1 MRKFTSFLALLVIAF
16 ALPDKVKAWDYS
28 GGSDPWKIVLRLD
41 NNGQSETEMTFDW
54 DEHVWRS
61 EIFIA
66 KFSELKFQ
74 TDLYNGNQDSYGC
87 YTIGNRD
94 YSVYAD
100 GIDKTVKD
108 FSSEN
113 DNWYRMSGLAVGWK
127 YRLEIRDTD
136 GNGNDVQ
143 FRVVEI
149 PEGIETLYLYRNST
163 EEEKNNDKK
172 DVVCI
177 GAETIKDGKFTFHNE
192 LSAGTY
198 LFLSKNYGTTWGEI
212 EANFGR
218 YNPNKDDQDLPG
230 STNFVCNYQGG
241 AWKTTSDGLYTITV
255 DWPQRTLTATNNM
268 YLYTHGTDGR
278 EVDCIGTASNKD
290 GKYTFHIDMKQG
302 EYLFLSGNGGAEK
315 WDAIKDNG
323 WRFNPVVNSDNPDIK
338 DITLPAWNTQFTS
351 GDSGSWVAP
360 FAGRYTVTVDW
371 PNRTLT
377 AVNDL
382 YIYTGDDGWK
392 APKCKATPNIYGKYT
407 FTVDLKEG
415 EYIALSEKDGDNFHS
430 WEEKWTPKDDSGN
443 DKEIKQNE
451 TTSFSYNKEG
461 AWYAAKA
468 GKYCIE
474 VDWMNKTFKAFTVAV
489 HMPLSST
496 DFADGKKH
504 YFLVGERMGE
514 WHLQPEWEFK
524 EVNGELVLNNRFIYI
539 GAFAVG
545 VVDNYNDY
553 IHHKFTYYCNNRT
566 FEPDDLTNA
575 IAIPGKG
582 RVYDQAKGATRFNPS
597 DVFYANFDK
606 TGDYFTGRGTFMSE
620 IKVSLNNDKLPTEI
634 TFTKGSTEE
643 AAKQRVFTLVG
654 NQIIN
659 QNFNNDSGIGNTTM
673 HNRGYDGW
681 FDSWIQYDQ
690 ATNKPYVDGNGEYL
704 YHTSFTPDYLA
715 ASPVQFNLRLADGNE
730 FAYTSNNIKFVE
742 WNNLPNLDSDPYK
755 SYYESFGKRTTI
767 SDNGEHIFDDGYDFR
782 LHVECKTD
790 TEDNRT
796 TTLADGW
803 NCYVV
808 RDMWI
813 GGDIKFWSGWGGNE
827 DATNGG
833 YNHLAVW
840 HGPNGGPDINE
851 GWKYQVKGF
860 DINAGGLDAVLY
872 KNVARRGST
881 DYRISEDGK
890 PAYFNR
896 VILWF
901 NNTAGVNNSYIQFIQ
916 ESAGPAIFA
925 QTVQNGDKKNH
936 IRYDWYLNKAQNETG
951 SDAKVVSYEI
961 IRYRIVDGKPQF
973 TGYPQGQ
980 KIDVKDKNLTVG
992 MLYDGEAAKHLDV
1005 TRFLD
1010 KGILD
1015 ENGFAPGLYEYE
1027 IYVTD
1032 EFGGRKKA
1040 VSNRVAIYEDETV
1053 TPNIVPMQLVELRD
1067 GYEDKFGTRHDS
1079 AAEVLK
1085 KAGAP
1090 EATVAGKK
1098 YMTYRVNDGDKFY
1111 IMENIVDGSGK
1122 NIPVGV
1128 EIIDSK
1134 IAREFLNNNPDKY
1147 WWTSNY
1153 YVRCLDYNRYA
1164 AILQGYKDNGTI
1176 TDESIPVPTLEIKEV
1191 IKSDAGET
1199 IAELNH
1205 GTASKFEFGGQT
1217 YYSAIVKRGGNLAD
1231 AIFDVTLNY
1240 IYHPTYH
1247 PTTEGGEQ
1255 PVTTHSA
1262 AEIDPVTP
1270 RPFWPLYRYV
1280 YERKTNEVGTEYKWG
1295 KIKVPVNNW
1304 KWHAST
1310 GDAILAG
1317 DMAEV
1322 YVRLDD
1328 GKFDTRNFTLQVD
1341 FYRPNV
1347 DKEIY
1352 SYYDIK
1358 YYVNM
1363 TNTDTE
1369 IDKTIQ
1375 VPLKVEAVLHDVD
1388 REDNHNLTPNRYRM
1402 EFKGMHPRNDVY
1414 PTVEFVKT
1422 EYVPNTAADAQYKPQ
1437 TGNFG
1442 KMLTIK
1448 AERTMQATNNDGIT
1462 NAHLGYIQRED
1473 GKWDWMYKGHEDF
1486 KDNNP
1491 TLEKHDDN
1499 KYEDPST
1506 YDPNSANYT
1515 PIKPVYYLIE
1525 LNNGMGDCAT
1535 YPYLVPHVE
1544 GHHTGD
1550 TFDTDHHG
1558 LITNDNDPL
1567 IGTYIAQDFINDAT
1581 PKIYATAIYI
1591 FERPITG
1598 ATSTDFD
1605 DLEIE
1610 SLKVNDNE
1618 TVTTKATN
1626 APARVPNKITDND
1639 FALNGAGNMPNYWE
1653 APDGKVLDLSK
1664 ADETTGY
1671 NGYIAVKGAT
1681 YMDKNDAI
1689 VTGVEDVLA
1698 DMENGETVYY
1708 NLQGVR
1714 VENPTATGV
1723 YFRVQGNKVTKFVV
1737 K

>member
-28 GGSDPWKIVLRLD
+28 AHDDPWKIVLKLENYD
-41 NNGQSETEMTFDW
+41 GMKMNQIDGGWQS
-54 DEHVWRS
+54 DE
-61 EIFIA
+61 FIA
-66 KFSELKFQ
+66 KSSDIRFQ
-74 TDLYNGNQDSYGC
+74 TDIYYGDKSQNNFF
-87 YTIGNRD
+87 TIGN
-94 YSVYAD
+94 
-100 GIDKTVKD
+100 G
-108 FSSEN
+108 EN
-113 DNWYRMSGLAVGWK
+113 SASPNSGWTITYNQGSDWYKLSGLTIGK
-127 YRLEIRDTD
+127 RYRIEFRENIEDQNYIGDTKF
-136 GNGNDVQ
+136 Q
-143 FRVVEI
+143 FRVEEI
-149 PEGIETLYLYRNST
+149 QDNAETLYLYTSGT
-163 EEEKNNDKK
+163 EGRDLDCLGMESNNN
-172 DVVCI
+172 
-177 GAETIKDGKFTFHNE
+177 GKFTFHNE
-192 LSAGTY
+192 LKKDTY

-451 TTSFSYNKEG
+451 TTSFSYNKDG
-461 AWYAAKA
+461 AWYATKA

-992 MLYDGEAAKHLDV
+992 MLYEGEAAKHLDV

-1111 IMENIVDGSGK
+1111 IMEDIVDGDK

-1164 AILQGYKDNGTI
+1164 GILQGYKDNGTI
-1176 TDESIPVPTLEIKEV
+1176 TDESIPVPTLEIKET
-1191 IKSDAGET
+1191 IKSDAGKT

-1231 AIFDVTLNY
+1231 AIFNVTLNY
-1240 IYHPTYH
+1240 TYH
-1247 PTTEGGEQ
+1247 PVAGGEQ

-1262 AEIDPVTP
+1262 AGIDPVTP

-1280 YERKTNEVGTEYKWG
+1280 YDRPTRALGTEHKWG

-1304 KWHAST
+1304 RGHSST

-1317 DMAEV
+1317 DTASV

-1328 GKFDTRNFTLQVD
+1328 MFDPRNFTLQVD

-1352 SYYDIK
+1352 NYYDIK

-1369 IDKTIQ
+1369 IDEKIQ
-1375 VPLKVEAVLHDVD
+1375 VPLKVEAVLHDEATKD
-1388 REDNHNLTPNRYRM
+1388 SDTDQNKPTPNRYRM
-1402 EFKGMHPRNDVY
+1402 EFKGMHPRNGVY

-1422 EYVPNTAADAQYKPQ
+1422 EYVPNGQAGTQYKPQ

-1499 KYEDPST
+1499 EYEDPST
-1506 YDPNSANYT
+1506 YDPNSENYT

-1525 LNNGMGDCAT
+1525 LKNGIDRAT

-1598 ATSTDFD
+1598 AISTDFD
-1605 DLEIE
+1605 DLEIV

-1618 TVTTKATN
+1618 TVTTKAAN
-1626 APARVPNKITDND
+1626 APARVPNKITDKE

-1698 DMENGETVYY
+1698 DMENSETVYY

>member
-28 GGSDPWKIVLRLD
+28 DHDDPWKIVLKLENYD
-41 NNGQSETEMTFDW
+41 GMEMNQIDGGWQSDEFIAKSSDIRFRTEL
-54 DEHVWRS
+54 HWRS
-61 EIFIA
+61 E
-66 KFSELKFQ
+66 E
-74 TDLYNGNQDSYGC
+74 SYGSAIVGNNN
-87 YTIGNRD
+87 YTIYPNSD
-94 YSVYAD
+94 WA
-100 GIDKTVKD
+100 TVKD
-108 FSSEN
+108 FSN
-113 DNWYRMSGLAVGWK
+113 DGDDESNKWYKMSGLTTGK
-127 YRLEIRDTD
+127 QYRLEIRDID
-136 GNGNDVQ
+136 GHGTDVQ
-143 FRVVEI
+143 FRVEEI
-149 PEGIETLYLYRNST
+149 QDNAETLYLYTFGT
-163 EEEKNNDKK
+163 EGRDLDCLGMESNNN
-172 DVVCI
+172 
-177 GAETIKDGKFTFHNE
+177 GKFTFHNE
-192 LSAGTY
+192 LKKGTY

-241 AWKTTSDGLYTITV
+241 AWLTTSDGLYTITV
-255 DWPQRTLTATNNM
+255 DWPSRTLSATNDL
-268 YLYTHGTDGR
+268 YLYKHGTADGTV
-278 EVDCIGTASNKD
+278 ECIGTTSNND
-290 GKYTFHIDMKQG
+290 GKYTFYLDLGK
-302 EYLFLSGNGGAEK
+302 ETFLFLSGNAGAK
-315 WDAIKDNG
+315 TWDDLKANG
-323 WRFNPVVNSDNPDIK
+323 WRFNPNGTTVSV
-338 DITLPAWNTQFTS
+338 PAINTAFEMC
-351 GDSGSWVAP
+351 DDGSWYVTNN
-360 FAGRYTVTVDW
+360 GRYTVTVDW
-371 PNRTLT
+371 ANQTLSAT
-377 AVNDL
+377 NDL
-382 YIYTGDDGWK
+382 YIYSGDNSWTTQRG
-392 APKCKATPNIYGKYT
+392 KATPNLYGKYT
-407 FTVDLKEG
+407 FTVDLHEN
-415 EYIALSEKDGDNFHS
+415 EYIKLSEKDAAHFSAGDSN
-430 WEEKWTPKDDSGN
+430 WTPGN

-461 AWYAAKA
+461 AWYAKKA

-474 VDWMNKTFKAFTVAV
+474 VDWMNKTFKAFAVAV

-496 DFADGKKH
+496 DFKDNKKH
-504 YFLVGERMGE
+504 YFLVGERTGE

-524 EVNGELVLNNRFIYI
+524 DVNGQFVLNNRFFYN

-545 VVDNYNDY
+545 VVDNYDDY
-553 IHHKFTYYCNNRT
+553 IHHKFTYYCSGLK
-566 FEPDDLTNA
+566 FM
-575 IAIPGKG
+575 PGTWSSTGDISGTG
-582 RVYDQAKGATRFNPS
+582 RVYDQAKGSTRFNPS
-597 DVFYANFDK
+597 DVFYAEFDE

-620 IKVSLNNDKLPTEI
+620 IKISLNNDKLPTGI

-654 NQIIN
+654 NNIIN
-659 QNFNNDSGIGNTTM
+659 QNFNNYSGTGNTTM

-755 SYYESFGKRTTI
+755 EFYQAFSKTETI
-767 SDNGEHIFDDGYDFR
+767 SDGMGFKRGEGYNFNV
-782 LHVECKTD
+782 HVECTTD
-790 TEDNRT
+790 TEDNRKT
-796 TTLADGW
+796 TPSANW

-833 YNHLAVW
+833 QGHLAVW
-840 HGPNGGPDINE
+840 HGPNGGPDINP
-851 GWKYQVKGF
+851 GGKYQVKGY
-860 DINAGGLDAVLY
+860 DVNAGGLDAVLY
-872 KNVARRGST
+872 KNVARRGAT
-881 DYRISEDGK
+881 DYRITEDGK
-890 PAYFNR
+890 PVYFNR
-896 VILWF
+896 VVLWF
-901 NNTAGVNNSYIQFIQ
+901 TNTDGVNNSYIQFIQ

-980 KIDVKDKNLTVG
+980 KVDISGKNLTVG
-992 MLYDGEAAKHLDV
+992 MLYEGEAGKHLDV

-1053 TPNIVPMQLVELRD
+1053 TPNIVPMQLVELRE
-1067 GYEDKFGTRHDS
+1067 GYTDKFGLPHDS
-1079 AAEVLK
+1079 AAKALMD
-1085 KAGAP
+1085 AGAP

-1098 YMTYRVNDGDKFY
+1098 YMTYRVNDSDKFY
-1111 IMENIVDGSGK
+1111 IMENIVDGTGK

-1164 AILQGYKDNGTI
+1164 GILQGYKDNGMI
-1176 TDESIPVPTLEIKEV
+1176 TDESIPVPTLKIEEV

-1199 IAELNH
+1199 KLNH
-1205 GTASKFEFGGQT
+1205 GTASEFKFGGQT

-1231 AIFDVTLNY
+1231 AIFNVTLNY
-1240 IYHPTYH
+1240 TYH
-1247 PTTEGGEQ
+1247 PAAGGEQ
-1255 PVTTHSA
+1255 TPTTHSA
-1262 AEIDPVTP
+1262 AGIDPVTP

-1280 YERKTNEVGTEYKWG
+1280 YDRKANDLGTEYKWG

-1304 KWHAST
+1304 NGHAST

-1328 GKFDTRNFTLQVD
+1328 GKLDTRNFTLQVD

-1369 IDKTIQ
+1369 IDEKIQ

-1422 EYVPNTAADAQYKPQ
+1422 EYVPNDQAGAQYKPQ

-1499 KYEDPST
+1499 EYEDPST

-1550 TFDTDHHG
+1550 KFDTDHHG

-1605 DLEIE
+1605 NLEIV

-1618 TVTTKATN
+1618 TVTTKAAN
-1626 APARVPNKITDND
+1626 APARVPNKITDKE

>member
-16 ALPDKVKAWDYS
+16 ALPDKVRAWDYS
-28 GGSDPWKIVLRLD
+28 AHDDPWKIVLKLENYD
-41 NNGQSETEMTFDW
+41 GMKMNQIDGGWQS
-54 DEHVWRS
+54 DE
-61 EIFIA
+61 FIA
-66 KFSELKFQ
+66 KSSDIRFQ
-74 TDLYNGNQDSYGC
+74 TDIYYGDKSQNNFF
-87 YTIGNRD
+87 TIGN
-94 YSVYAD
+94 
-100 GIDKTVKD
+100 G
-108 FSSEN
+108 EN
-113 DNWYRMSGLAVGWK
+113 SASPNSGWTITYNKGSDWYRLSGLTVGK
-127 YRLEIRDTD
+127 RYRIEFRENIEDQNYIGD
-136 GNGNDVQ
+136 EKFQ
-143 FRVVEI
+143 FRIDEI
-149 PEGIETLYLYRNST
+149 QDNAETLYLYKSGT
-163 EEEKNNDKK
+163 EGRDVDCIGEAKNNN
-172 DVVCI
+172 
-177 GAETIKDGKFTFHNE
+177 GKFTFHNE
-192 LSAGTY
+192 LKKDTH

-255 DWPQRTLTATNNM
+255 DWPSRTLSATNNM
-268 YLYTHGTDGR
+268 YLYTHGTEGR

-315 WDAIKDNG
+315 WDAIKDYG

-407 FTVDLKEG
+407 FTVDLKDG

-451 TTSFSYNKEG
+451 TTKFSYNKDG
-461 AWYAAKA
+461 AWYATKA

-575 IAIPGKG
+575 IAIPGEG

-833 YNHLAVW
+833 YDHLAVW

-851 GWKYQVKGF
+851 RWKYQVKGF

-872 KNVARRGST
+872 KNVARRGAT

-925 QTVQNGDKKNH
+925 QTVQNGKKKNH

-980 KIDVKDKNLTVG
+980 KVDIKDKNLTVG
-992 MLYDGEAAKHLDV
+992 MLYEGEAAKHLDV

-1067 GYEDKFGTRHDS
+1067 GYEDKFGLPHDS
-1079 AAEVLK
+1079 AAKALMD
-1085 KAGAP
+1085 AGAP
-1090 EATVAGKK
+1090 KATVAGKK

-1111 IMENIVDGSGK
+1111 IMEDIVDGDK

-1134 IAREFLNNNPDKY
+1134 IAREFLNDNPDKY

-1176 TDESIPVPTLEIKEV
+1176 TDESIPVPTLTIKET

-1199 IAELNH
+1199 IKEIEH
-1205 GTASKFEFGGQT
+1205 GTASEFKFSEQQT

-1240 IYHPTYH
+1240 TYH
-1247 PTTEGGEQ
+1247 PVAGGEQ

-1262 AEIDPVTP
+1262 AGIDPVTP

-1280 YERKTNEVGTEYKWG
+1280 YDRKTNDLGTDYKWG

-1304 KWHAST
+1304 NGHAST

-1328 GKFDTRNFTLQVD
+1328 GKLDTRNFTLQVD

-1352 SYYDIK
+1352 NYYDIK

-1369 IDKTIQ
+1369 IDEKIQ
-1375 VPLKVEAVLHDVD
+1375 VPLKVEAVLHDEATKD
-1388 REDNHNLTPNRYRM
+1388 SDTDQNKPTPNRYRM
-1402 EFKGMHPRNDVY
+1402 EFKGMHPRNGVY

-1422 EYVPNTAADAQYKPQ
+1422 EYVPNGQAGTQYKPQ

-1499 KYEDPST
+1499 EYEDPST
-1506 YDPNSANYT
+1506 YDPNSENYT

-1525 LNNGMGDCAT
+1525 LNNGIDRAT

-1544 GHHTGD
+1544 GHHKED
-1550 TFDTDHHG
+1550 TFNTDHHG
-1558 LITNDNDPL
+1558 LITNDDDPL

-1605 DLEIE
+1605 DLEIV

-1618 TVTTKATN
+1618 TVTTKAANT
-1626 APARVPNKITDND
+1626 PARVPNKITDKE

-1698 DMENGETVYY
+1698 DMENSETVYY

>member
-1 MRKFTSFLALLVIAF
+1 MRKFTSFLALLVIAL
-16 ALPDKVKAWDYS
+16 ALPDKAKAWTF
-28 GGSDPWKIVLRLD
+28 GKGEDPWKIDLIVDGMPEMSMTYDSATGIWSTPVFTAGGTSLQFETGVYYGTQDTNPDTRWSFGNSNCTATPGADWVLAETTGKYDGGMYNLSGLKTGARYQIEITGNVKADGNNDDDHFRYRIIEQQPGNLYLYTNKDAGEGKEVKELGQAVND
-41 NNGQSETEMTFDW
+41 NGIFTFNIDLGRETHLFVSRNSGATTWNEMQAD
-54 DEHVWRS
+54 
-61 EIFIA
+61 
-66 KFSELKFQ
+66 
-74 TDLYNGNQDSYGC
+74 YGRF
-87 YTIGNRD
+87 NP
-94 YSVYAD
+94 D
-100 GIDKTVKD
+100 GIDITLPAKD
-108 FSSEN
+108 TAFT
-113 DNWYRMSGLAVGWK
+113 A
-127 YRLEIRDTD
+127 
-136 GNGNDVQ
+136 GNDKGSWYV
-143 FRVVEI
+143 
-149 PEGIETLYLYRNST
+149 PNT
-163 EEEKNNDKK
+163 
-172 DVVCI
+172 
-177 GAETIKDGKFTFHNE
+177 
-192 LSAGTY
+192 
-198 LFLSKNYGTTWGEI
+198 
-212 EANFGR
+212 GR
-218 YNPNKDDQDLPG
+218 
-230 STNFVCNYQGG
+230 
-241 AWKTTSDGLYTITV
+241 YTITV
-255 DWPQRTLTATNNM
+255 DW
-268 YLYTHGTDGR
+268 
-278 EVDCIGTASNKD
+278 S
-290 GKYTFHIDMKQG
+290 
-302 EYLFLSGNGGAEK
+302 
-315 WDAIKDNG
+315 
-323 WRFNPVVNSDNPDIK
+323 
-338 DITLPAWNTQFTS
+338 
-351 GDSGSWVAP
+351 
-360 FAGRYTVTVDW
+360 
-371 PNRTLT
+371 NRTLS
-377 AVNDL
+377 AVNNI
-382 YIYTGDDGWK
+382 YIYSSEDSWHSQKG
-392 APKCKATPNIYGKYT
+392 KATPTAYGKYT
-407 FTVDLKEG
+407 FTVDLKAY
-415 EYIALSEKDGDNFHS
+415 EYIVLSEKDMDKFNVGDYN
-430 WEEKWTPKDDSGN
+430 WTPKDEGNN
-443 DKEIKQNE
+443 DKEINANE
-451 TTSFSYNKEG
+451 TSSFKYNQGG

-496 DFADGKKH
+496 DFAGGKKH

-575 IAIPGKG
+575 IAIPGEG

-742 WNNLPNLDSDPYK
+742 WNNLPKLDSDPYK

-833 YNHLAVW
+833 YDHLAVW

-851 GWKYQVKGF
+851 RWKYQVKGF

-872 KNVARRGST
+872 KNVARRGAT

-925 QTVQNGDKKNH
+925 QTVQNGKKKNH

-980 KIDVKDKNLTVG
+980 KVDISGKGLTVEK
-992 MLYDGEAAKHLDV
+992 LYEGEAGKHLDV

-1032 EFGGRKKA
+1032 EHGGRKKA

-1067 GYEDKFGTRHDS
+1067 EYEDKFGLPHDS
-1079 AAEVLK
+1079 AAKALID
-1085 KAGAP
+1085 AGAP
-1090 EATVAGKK
+1090 KSTVAGKK

-1134 IAREFLNNNPDKY
+1134 IAREFLNDNPDKY

-1176 TDESIPVPTLEIKEV
+1176 TDESIPVPTLKIKET

-1199 IAELNH
+1199 IAELDH

-1247 PTTEGGEQ
+1247 PTTEGGEK

-1550 TFDTDHHG
+1550 KFDTDHHG
-1558 LITNDNDPL
+1558 LITNDTDPL
-1567 IGTYIAQDFINDAT
+1567 IGTYIAQDFIYKDT
-1581 PKIYATAIYI
+1581 PKLYATAIYI

>member
-16 ALPDKVKAWDYS
+16 ALPDKVRAWDYS
-28 GGSDPWKIVLRLD
+28 AHDDPWKIVLKLENYD
-41 NNGQSETEMTFDW
+41 GMKMNQIDGGWQS
-54 DEHVWRS
+54 DE
-61 EIFIA
+61 FIA
-66 KFSELKFQ
+66 KSSDIRFQ
-74 TDLYNGNQDSYGC
+74 TDIYYGDKSQNNFF
-87 YTIGNRD
+87 TIGN
-94 YSVYAD
+94 
-100 GIDKTVKD
+100 G
-108 FSSEN
+108 EN
-113 DNWYRMSGLAVGWK
+113 SASPNSGWTITYNKGSDWYRLSGLTVGK
-127 YRLEIRDTD
+127 RYRIEFRENIEDQNYIGD
-136 GNGNDVQ
+136 EKFQ
-143 FRVVEI
+143 FRIDEI
-149 PEGIETLYLYRNST
+149 QDNAETLYLYKSGT
-163 EEEKNNDKK
+163 EGRDVDCIGEAKNNN
-172 DVVCI
+172 
-177 GAETIKDGKFTFHNE
+177 GKFTFHNE
-192 LSAGTY
+192 LKKDTH

-255 DWPQRTLTATNNM
+255 DWPSRTLSATNNM
-268 YLYTHGTDGR
+268 YLYTHGTEGR

-315 WDAIKDNG
+315 WDAIKDYG

-407 FTVDLKEG
+407 FTVDLKDG

-443 DKEIKQNE
+443 DKELKQNE
-451 TTSFSYNKEG
+451 TTSFSYNKDG
-461 AWYAAKA
+461 AWYATKA

-496 DFADGKKH
+496 DFAGGKKH
-504 YFLVGERMGE
+504 YFLVGERTGE

-524 EVNGELVLNNRFIYI
+524 DVNGEFVLNNRFFYN

-545 VVDNYNDY
+545 VVDNYDDY
-553 IHHKFTYYCNNRT
+553 IHHKFTYYCSGLKFT
-566 FEPDDLTNA
+566 
-575 IAIPGKG
+575 PGTWSSTGNISGTG
-582 RVYDQAKGATRFNPS
+582 RVYDQTKGSTRFNPS
-597 DVFYANFDK
+597 DVFYAEFD
-606 TGDYFTGRGTFMSE
+606 GAEGYFTGRGTFMSE
-620 IKVSLNNDKLPTEI
+620 IKISLNNDKLPTGI

-980 KIDVKDKNLTVG
+980 KVDISGKNMTVG
-992 MLYDGEAAKHLDV
+992 MLYEGEAANHLDV

-1032 EFGGRKKA
+1032 EHGGRKKA

-1067 GYEDKFGTRHDS
+1067 GYTDKFGLPHDS
-1079 AAEVLK
+1079 AAKALMD
-1085 KAGAP
+1085 AGAP
-1090 EATVAGKK
+1090 KSTVSGKK

-1111 IMENIVDGSGK
+1111 IMEDIVDGGK

-1176 TDESIPVPTLEIKEV
+1176 TDESIPVPTLTIKET

-1199 IAELNH
+1199 IKEIEH
-1205 GTASKFEFGGQT
+1205 GTASEFKFSEQQT

-1240 IYHPTYH
+1240 TYH
-1247 PTTEGGEQ
+1247 PVAGGEQ

-1262 AEIDPVTP
+1262 AGIDPVTP

-1280 YERKTNEVGTEYKWG
+1280 YDRKTNDLGTDYKWG

-1304 KWHAST
+1304 NGHAST

-1328 GKFDTRNFTLQVD
+1328 GKLDTRNFTLQVD

-1369 IDKTIQ
+1369 IDKKIQ
-1375 VPLKVEAVLHDVD
+1375 VPLKVEAVLHD
-1388 REDNHNLTPNRYRM
+1388 EDIADTDKDTPNRYRM

-1422 EYVPNTAADAQYKPQ
+1422 EYVPNGQAGTQYKPQ

-1448 AERTMQATNNDGIT
+1448 AERTMQAHNNDGIT

-1486 KDNNP
+1486 KDHNP

-1499 KYEDPST
+1499 EYEDPST

-1525 LNNGMGDCAT
+1525 LNNGMGDQAT

-1558 LITNDNDPL
+1558 LITNDTDPL
-1567 IGTYIAQDFINDAT
+1567 IGTYIAQDFNYETT

-1605 DLEIE
+1605 DLEIV

-1618 TVTTKATN
+1618 TVTTRAAN
-1626 APARVPNKITDND
+1626 APASVPNKITDKE

-1698 DMENGETVYY
+1698 DMENSETVYY